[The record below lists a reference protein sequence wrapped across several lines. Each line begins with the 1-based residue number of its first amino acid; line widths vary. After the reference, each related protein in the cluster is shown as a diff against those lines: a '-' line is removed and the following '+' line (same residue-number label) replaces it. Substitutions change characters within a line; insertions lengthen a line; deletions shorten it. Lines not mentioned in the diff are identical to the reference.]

1 MDTQT
6 LSQLTATSGSTTG
19 STGKSVLGTDD
30 FLKLL
35 VTQLQNQD
43 PLSPLSGSDFAAQ
56 LAQFS
61 SVEQLS
67 NISSTLTQSVS
78 ANQLLSQSISNALA
92 ATFIGKQ
99 VRASGETFNLT
110 GSGDVKLGYTLAS
123 AADTVTVNIK
133 DKTGAVVRTLQVQ
146 GTDAGDNTFTW
157 DGKDDH
163 NQVLNPGTYTFDVS
177 AKDAKGVTINAS
189 GFSFGTV
196 SAVRYKANGTV
207 FVVDGLEIPLSDILE
222 IMNG

>member
-6 LSQLTATSGSTTG
+6 LSQLTGTSPSSANT
-19 STGKSVLGTDD
+19 TGKSVLGKDD

-43 PLSPLSGSDFAAQ
+43 PLSPMSGSDFAAQ

-67 NISSTLTQSVS
+67 NINSTLTQSVS

-99 VRASGETFNLT
+99 VRASGDTFALNST
-110 GSGDVKLGYTLAS
+110 GNVKLGYTLAS

-133 DKTGAVVRTLQVQ
+133 DGTGAVVRTLQVH
-146 GTDAGDNTFTW
+146 GTDKGDNTFTW
-157 DGKDDH
+157 DGNDDH
-163 NQVLNPGTYTFDVS
+163 NQALPPGTYTFAVS
-177 AKDAKGVTINAS
+177 AKDADGKNINSS

-196 SAVRYKANGTV
+196 TAVRYKSNGTV

>member
-6 LSQLTATSGSTTG
+6 LTQLMGTSPSSTTA
-19 STGKSVLGTDD
+19 TGKSVLGKDD

-43 PLSPLSGSDFAAQ
+43 PLSPMSGSDFAAQ

-67 NISSTLTQSVS
+67 NINTTLTQSVS

-99 VRASGETFNLT
+99 VRASSDTFALSST
-110 GSGDVKLGYTLAS
+110 GNVKLGYTLAS

-133 DKTGAVVRTLQVQ
+133 DGTGAIVRTLQVH
-146 GTDAGDNTFTW
+146 GTDKGDNTFTW
-157 DGKDDH
+157 DGNDDQ
-163 NQVLNPGTYTFDVS
+163 NQALTPVTYTFEVS
-177 AKDAKGVTINAS
+177 AKDAKGNIINAS

-196 SAVRYKANGTV
+196 SAVRYKSNGTV